1 MLIVEFYI
9 LENVKKKTKKKKH
22 QENKMVSN
30 PITWNFLSLKFSYIN
45 SGFLHSHK
53 HI

>member
-1 MLIVEFYI
+1 MLILEFYI
-9 LENVKKKTKKKKH
+9 LENVKKNNKKKH
-22 QENKMVSN
+22 QEDKMVSN